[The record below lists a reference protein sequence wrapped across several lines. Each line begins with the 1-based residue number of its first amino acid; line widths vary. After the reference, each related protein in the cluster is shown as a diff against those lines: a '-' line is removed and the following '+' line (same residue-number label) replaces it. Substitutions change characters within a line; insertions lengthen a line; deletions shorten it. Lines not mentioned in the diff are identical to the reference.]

1 MPPNL
6 NSAIGLLLLLVLCWL
21 TGKRESVPWR
31 LVTGAL
37 VLQLFLALLL
47 LKLPAAQQIFL
58 VLNHALLAIE
68 HATMDGTRLVFGY
81 LGGGE
86 PPFPVEDPAN
96 LFILGFRSLPL
107 VLVISAL
114 SALLF
119 YWRILPTVVRWV
131 AIALRRSLGISGPL
145 GVGSAANIFVGMVE
159 APLLIR
165 PYLLNLHRGEL
176 FAVMVTGMATVAGT
190 VLVLYGSLLAS
201 VIPNGLG
208 HVMTASLM
216 SAPAALMM
224 AALYHP

>member
-1 MPPNL
+1 M
-6 NSAIGLLLLLVLCWL
+6 
-21 TGKRESVPWR
+21 
-31 LVTGAL
+31 
-37 VLQLFLALLL
+37 
-47 LKLPAAQQIFL
+47 
-58 VLNHALLAIE
+58 
-68 HATMDGTRLVFGY
+68 
-81 LGGGE
+81 
-86 PPFPVEDPAN
+86 
-96 LFILGFRSLPL
+96 
-107 VLVISAL
+107 ISAL

-131 AIALRRSLGISGPL
+131 AIALRRSLGISCPL